1 MPITTRNL
9 LEQYTEI
16 LKKIYGKHLKTV
28 ILYGSY
34 ARGTNTSE
42 SDVDVASFNI
52 IYSKNSSSS
61 ASSTGRA

>member
-1 MPITTRNL
+1 MLQEAIASQSIFL
-9 LEQYTEI
+9 ADDQI
-16 LKKIYGKHLKTV
+16 V
-28 ILYGSY
+28 LYGSY

>member
-1 MPITTRNL
+1 M
-9 LEQYTEI
+9 
-16 LKKIYGKHLKTV
+16 V
-28 ILYGSY
+28 LYGSY